1 MENKQPQTD
10 IPAKFADEP
19 MLKELYLLNIGE
31 YTKSGYE
38 VIGKTSEGLGYIGID
53 KNWDISGDV
62 IVGYNDFNGKP
73 FYEGDPVKYQ
83 EIYNARKDHD
93 AQWNKDHGVT
103 TH

>member
-1 MENKQPQTD
+1 MESKPSQINVPE
-10 IPAKFADEP
+10 KFDDP
-19 MLKELYLLNIGE
+19 MLRELYLLNIGE

-53 KNWDISGDV
+53 NRWDNQGSV
-62 IVGYNDFNGKP
+62 IVGYDSKGRP
-73 FYEGDPVKYQ
+73 YYEGDPVKYQ

-103 TH
+103 IR